1 MSDFVCPNTAQPLV
15 ANDASEDETV
25 GPGSKARGPGAT
37 SSAAAGSGAAW
48 GGASSSSAAKED
60 RSDAAAPD
68 RGAAPPDCGLLVG
81 DALSLKDRDA
91 RIRRQ
96 VYDKVFT
103 LALDEED
110 PEIVAENKKRMW
122 SCLKFFLARRLHP
135 TDASS
140 VSTCSS
146 VSTMDFSA
154 CSLFRIVCRTVHRC
168 MYHSVRRCVQLSLL
182 DWLEQGEG
190 ETRAGTSEE
199 SSRLD
204 SLRHG
209 GFDDADCLKRCAG
222 GDERGGRG
230 VGRRSHKQKGHGPAM
245 SRPEGELADPKETD
259 LRCMGHLRVR
269 LAPSEKMTD
278 VAQGRVWACV

>member
-60 RSDAAAPD
+60 CSDAAAPD

-122 SCLKFFLARRLHP
+122 LCLKGTVYRRCALDEVNVSGGSVSSDVSSLSIVSRRLDP
-135 TDASS
+135 TDTNS
-140 VSTCSS
+140 VSTCSN
-146 VSTMDFSA
+146 VSTTDFSV
-154 CSLFRIVCRTVHRC
+154 CSLIRILYRRVHRSVHRC
-168 MYHSVRRCVQLSLL
+168 VRRSLQHSVR
-182 DWLEQGEG
+182 DWLEQGQR

-199 SSRLD
+199 SSPLD
-204 SLRHG
+204 SFALG
-209 GFDDADCLKRCAG
+209 GFDN
-222 GDERGGRG
+222 
-230 VGRRSHKQKGHGPAM
+230 
-245 SRPEGELADPKETD
+245 TD
-259 LRCMGHLRVR
+259 LSKSEGQRKRKTRDREGNAKKPKV
-269 LAPSEKMTD
+269 APASEATGD
-278 VAQGRVWACV
+278 AAAQGER